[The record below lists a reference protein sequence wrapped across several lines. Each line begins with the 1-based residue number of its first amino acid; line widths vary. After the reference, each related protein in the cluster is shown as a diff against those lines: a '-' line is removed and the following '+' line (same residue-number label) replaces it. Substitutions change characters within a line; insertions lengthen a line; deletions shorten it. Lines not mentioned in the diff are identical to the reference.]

1 MSEYHTLRPGLLVS
15 MQTSIKGNTHY
26 QTQEIEYQHETG
38 DGGLRA
44 RWETTK
50 TIADKAEHEEAIKQR
65 TKIRGLILSVCS
77 QSAFGL
83 LCPNNR
89 EAELREAIAMAR
101 KLTDEFNSTA
111 QVSRMSVNVI
121 FGRIAQDD
129 VEAIR
134 AISGE
139 IRSLMEDMQQGVK
152 ALDVKAIRAAANKA
166 TEVGKMLT
174 PEANARMAVAI
185 DAARVSARK
194 IAKAGD
200 VAAVEIDKATI
211 RKIDMARTAFLDIN
225 IGDDVGFAEPKQE
238 GRNIDL

>member
-1 MSEYHTLRPGLLVS
+1 MSDFHTLRPGLLVS

-26 QTQEIEYQHETG
+26 RTEEIEREHETG
-38 DGGLRA
+38 SGLRA

-65 TKIRGLILSVCS
+65 TKIRGLILKVCT

-83 LCPNNR
+83 LCPNDR
-89 EAELREAIAMAR
+89 EAELREAIRQAR

-129 VEAIR
+129 VEAVR
-134 AISGE
+134 AISSEVRG
-139 IRSLMEDMQQGVK
+139 LMEDMRAGVK
-152 ALDVKAIRAAANKA
+152 AMDVKAIRDAAAKA

-174 PEANARMAVAI
+174 PEANERTTVAI
-185 DAARVSARK
+185 KAARAAATK
-194 IAKAGD
+194 IRKAGE
-200 VAAVEIDKATI
+200 VAAVEIDRQTL
-211 RKIDMARTAFLDIN
+211 RKIDMARVAFLDID
-225 IGDDVGFAEPKQE
+225 IEDPVFVEPKQDA
-238 GRNIDL
+238 RNIEL

>member
-1 MSEYHTLRPGLLVS
+1 MSDFHTLRPGLLVS

-26 QTQEIEYQHETG
+26 RTEEIEREHA
-38 DGGLRA
+38 DGNGMRA

-50 TIADKAEHEEAIKQR
+50 TIADKQEHEDAIKQR

-83 LCPNNR
+83 LCPNDK
-89 EAELREAIAMAR
+89 ESELREAISLAR
-101 KLTDEFNSTA
+101 KLTDEFNATA

-129 VEAIR
+129 VEAVR

-139 IRSLMEDMQQGVK
+139 IRSLMEDMQDGVK
-152 ALDVKAIRAAANKA
+152 SLDVKAIRGAANKA

-174 PEANARMAVAI
+174 PEANSRMAVAI
-185 DAARVSARK
+185 DAARTAARK
-194 IAKAGD
+194 IAKAGE
-200 VAAVEIDKATI
+200 AGAKEIDRATI
-211 RKIDMARTAFLDIN
+211 RKIDMARTAFLDID
-225 IGDDVGFAEPKQE
+225 IDDPVYVEPKAE
-238 GRNIDL
+238 SRNIDL